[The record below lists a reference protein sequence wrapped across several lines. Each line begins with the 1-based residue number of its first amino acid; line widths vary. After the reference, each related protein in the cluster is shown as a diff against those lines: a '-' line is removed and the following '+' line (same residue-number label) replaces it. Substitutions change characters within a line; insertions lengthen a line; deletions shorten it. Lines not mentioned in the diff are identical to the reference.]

1 MKWMQSLAAVMQE
14 GKKNRAFLVGAL
26 IIASI
31 ILIVIFAD
39 LIAPHSYSEL
49 NPTRALEGP
58 SADYPFG
65 TDNYGRCIFSR
76 VLHGTRIAFRVG
88 LIVVVIETVIG
99 VSLGLIAGFFGKT
112 ADKIILFVTDLT
124 WSLPPVIMAMAIVT
138 MLGPSLNNVIIAIA
152 VVSWAQFTRIVRVKT
167 QSIKNMPFI
176 EAARAFGESNLNII
190 VRYILP
196 NVLSPIIVLSTLALP
211 AAILSTTALG
221 FLGLGAQP
229 PDPDWGL
236 ILKDGINYMRSAPWI
251 SIFPGLAIVY
261 TVLGFNLLGE
271 GLRDLLDPRLKV

>member
-1 MKWMQSLAAVMQE
+1 VKLLANLSSLWQD
-14 GKKNRAFLVGAL
+14 GKKNRTFLVGAF
-26 IIASI
+26 IIVSI
-31 ILIVIFAD
+31 VLIVIFAD
-39 LIAPHSYSEL
+39 AIAPHSYRAL
-49 NPTRALEGP
+49 NSTRSLEGP
-58 SADYPFG
+58 SADFPFG

-88 LIVVVIETVIG
+88 IIVVVIETLIG
-99 VSLGLIAGFFGKT
+99 VSLGLVAGFFGKT
-112 ADKIILFVTDLT
+112 ADKVILFITDLT
-124 WSLPPVIMAMAIVT
+124 WSLPPIIMAMAIVT

-176 EAARAFGESNLNII
+176 EAARAFGESNLSIM

-229 PDPDWGL
+229 PEPDWGL

-271 GLRDLLDPRLKV
+271 GLRDILDPRMKV

>member
-1 MKWMQSLAAVMQE
+1 MMESLKVQWQE
-14 GKKNRAFLVGAL
+14 AKHHRTFMVGL
-26 IIASI
+26 FIIASI
-31 ILIVIFAD
+31 VFIVLFAD
-39 LIAPHSYSEL
+39 RLAPNSYRAINL
-49 NPTRALEGP
+49 NQSLLPP
-58 SADYPFG
+58 SIQFPFG

-76 VLHGTRIAFRVG
+76 VLYGTRIAFRVG
-88 LIVVVIETVIG
+88 IIVVVIETTIG
-99 VSLGLIAGFFGKT
+99 VTLGLIAGYYGKIL
-112 ADKIILFVTDLT
+112 DRVILFITDLT
-124 WSLPPVIMAMAIVT
+124 WALPPIIMALAIVT

-167 QSIKNMPFI
+167 QAIKNMPFI
-176 EAARAFGESNLNII
+176 EAAKAFGESNFSIMT
-190 VRYILP
+190 RYILP

-229 PDPDWGL
+229 PEPDWGL
-236 ILKDGINYMRSAPWI
+236 ILKDGINYMKMAPWI

-271 GLRDLLDPRLKV
+271 GLRDLIDPRMKV

>member
-1 MKWMQSLAAVMQE
+1 MKNLASLSNLWQD
-14 GKKNRAFLVGAL
+14 GKRNRAFLVGAF
-26 IIASI
+26 IIISI
-31 ILIVIFAD
+31 LLIVIFAD
-39 LIAPHSYSEL
+39 VVAPHSYRAL
-49 NPTRALEGP
+49 NPTRSLEGP
-58 SADYPFG
+58 SAEFPFG
-65 TDNYGRCIFSR
+65 TDSYGRCIFSR

-88 LIVVVIETVIG
+88 MIVVLIETLIG
-99 VSLGLIAGFFGKT
+99 VSLGLIAGYFGKL

-124 WSLPPVIMAMAIVT
+124 WSLPPIIMAMAIVT

-176 EAARAFGESNLNII
+176 EAARAFGESNMSIML
-190 VRYILP
+190 RYILP

-271 GLRDLLDPRLKV
+271 GLRDILDPRLKV